1 MHPLTKKERSF
12 LDRIFSTWLNQ
23 DEEPEEAKTHTTRPE
38 WISGK
43 RAPVRKPFR
52 TRGCYHAAT
61 AGFYDRP
68 PVSYG
73 PYSPYNLD

>member
-12 LDRIFSTWLNQ
+12 LDRLFTAWLNQ
-23 DEEPEEAKTHTTRPE
+23 AEDPEEASTHTTRPE

-43 RAPVRKPFR
+43 RAPARRPFR
-52 TRGCYHAAT
+52 PRSSYAA

-73 PYSPYNLD
+73 PYSPYALD